1 MSPSKSHHAMS
12 IPDYTSP
19 IVGYRVLTWGNTGLK
34 SLCGKQWHP
43 GQALEARCKAS
54 AVVGTIA
61 GRTERANDTHDA
73 HLWHLRSQR
82 APLLPQQGYDRFGI
96 HGEVYLWGKVV
107 EHQLGYRAQFA
118 YPKSLVIAP
127 DMLPFSSAPIQDLLR
142 GLVAYGIDIFVA
154 DDNGSIPLWTKHSG
168 LNSGGLD
175 YLKRDRTTSIP
186 VAAIDMT
193 LDRIVSGEAARGVVG
208 HPNIRLPPAE
218 LSKLPNE
225 PKLALRETVTIGR
238 VCS

>member
-1 MSPSKSHHAMS
+1 MS

-19 IVGYRVLTWGNTGLK
+19 IVGYRVWTWGNTGLK

-54 AVVGTIA
+54 AVIGTIA
-61 GRTERANDTHDA
+61 GRTETANDTHDA
-73 HLWHLRSQR
+73 PEANCTCGIYAAKTFDHFSSS
-82 APLLPQQGYDRFGI
+82 GYERYGI
-96 HGEVYLWGKVV
+96 HGEVYLWRKVV

-127 DMLPFSSAPIQDLLR
+127 DILRFSSAPMQDRLR

-154 DDNGSIPLWTKHSG
+154 DDNGNIPLWTKHSG
-168 LNSGGLD
+168 LNSALP
-175 YLKRDRTTSIP
+175 KRDRTTSITI
-186 VAAIDMT
+186 AAIDMT
-193 LDRIVSGEAARGVVG
+193 LDRIASGEADRGFVG
-208 HPNIRLPPAE
+208 HPNIRLPPPE

-225 PKLALRETVTIGR
+225 PKPALRETVTIGR
-238 VCS
+238 VCP